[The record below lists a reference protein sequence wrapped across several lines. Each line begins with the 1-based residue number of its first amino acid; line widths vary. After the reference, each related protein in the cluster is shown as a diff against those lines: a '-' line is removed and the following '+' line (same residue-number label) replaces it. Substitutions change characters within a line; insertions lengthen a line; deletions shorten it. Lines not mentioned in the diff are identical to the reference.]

1 MLWQKLKGK
10 DGGERVKGSSST
22 KRQIKGFDVVRL
34 KEDITV
40 ELMTCLIEAFSML
53 SEEVIACECEACSDR
68 VRRLL
73 VRQMTLIHFFETE
86 SNEEGKSCVL
96 GNQPIQII
104 IRDGPH
110 ALSITWWKEK
120 EFRMKNVERLV
131 KDPLGSEALCR
142 HASEFPGTVKKIKSV
157 LIYLFSSV

>member
-10 DGGERVKGSSST
+10 DGDERVKGSSST

-96 GNQPIQII
+96 GNQPIEII
-104 IRDGPH
+104 MRRTSCLVYYLVEGKGVSH
-110 ALSITWWKEK
+110 EK
-120 EFRMKNVERLV
+120 CRAFSK
-131 KDPLGSEALCR
+131 GS
-142 HASEFPGTVKKIKSV
+142 FGK
-157 LIYLFSSV
+157 